1 MQKPVVA
8 LFGAEIVVV
17 GVLLPECSSEMK
29 RNIYSTRFRSAGQSS
44 DYGGSRIFIG
54 EGLQSRGAVLAIEEE
69 SNLLLRAPPW
79 SKCAFSCQKG
89 ATVGGRG
96 AISA

>member
-8 LFGAEIVVV
+8 LFGAEIVVF
-17 GVLLPECSSEMK
+17 GVLLPEGSSEMK
-29 RNIYSTRFRSAGQSS
+29 RNIYSTRFRSAVQSS
-44 DYGGSRIFIG
+44 DWGCIQDFYWGGAASPG
-54 EGLQSRGAVLAIEEE
+54 CAVFAIE
-69 SNLLLRAPPW
+69 N

-89 ATVGGRG
+89 ASVGGRG